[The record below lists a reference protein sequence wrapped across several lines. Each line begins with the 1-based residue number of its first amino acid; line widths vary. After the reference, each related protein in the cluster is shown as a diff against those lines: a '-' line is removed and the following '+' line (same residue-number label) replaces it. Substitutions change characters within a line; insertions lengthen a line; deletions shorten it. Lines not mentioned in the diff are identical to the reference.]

1 MGFMCDSGDGN
12 DAVIMLRLLEDGA
25 DSQMY
30 CGQCVPLVTKVMADM
45 MGVAEVEGG
54 TITDGQLVDFVQG
67 RLTVLAET
75 KGSKPVIEAREAE
88 LETVI
93 RGISALLHGEDMPA
107 GTLPTPGTAEGDS
120 EPPDDMSLRD
130 NDPRKFTNKYGAN
143 DDTDDV
149 SRETS
154 DGSQERIDAG
164 VAAANAAMDPP
175 PGF

>member
-1 MGFMCDSGDGN
+1 MGFMCDSQDGN
-12 DAVIMLRLLEDGA
+12 DAVIMLRIIDG
-25 DSQMY
+25 DGDNLFY
-30 CGQCVPLVTKVMADM
+30 CGQCVPQITKVMADM

-67 RLTVLAET
+67 RLAVLAET

-93 RGISALLHGEDMPA
+93 RGISAILHDEDIPP

-120 EPPDDMSLRD
+120 GSP
-130 NDPRKFTNKYGAN
+130 A
-143 DDTDDV
+143 DDV
-149 SRETS
+149 SRETP

-164 VAAANAAMDPP
+164 VAAANALMDPP